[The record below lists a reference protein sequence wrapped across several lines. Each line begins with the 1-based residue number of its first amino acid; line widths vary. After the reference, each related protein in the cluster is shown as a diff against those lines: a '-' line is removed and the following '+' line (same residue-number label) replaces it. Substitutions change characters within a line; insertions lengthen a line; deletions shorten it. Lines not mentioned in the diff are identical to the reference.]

1 MVVVDHPRE
10 LREEEETHPLID
22 ALRGLTDEEL
32 SGVASSPLAV
42 THEHNHVFLYADSL
56 EGAEHA
62 RAAVELA
69 MQKRDLHGAI
79 TVARWHPIEERWED
93 PSVALPA
100 SDAERAAERKRLDEQ
115 ETEESEQ
122 WGYAEWEV
130 RVTLP
135 THHDAR
141 EFASRLQREGMSA
154 TQRWRHLMVG
164 ADNEDEATQLAERLR
179 SEAPPG
185 SEVVAEG
192 SGAFA
197 REFVPGVQR
206 RFAVFGGLG
215 W

>member
-1 MVVVDHPRE
+1 VVVDHPRE
-10 LREEEETHPLID
+10 LRDAEEAHPLIE

-32 SGVASSPLAV
+32 SGVGSSRFAV
-42 THEHNHVFLYADSL
+42 TNEDNNVFLYADSL

-69 MQKRDLHGAI
+69 MQKHDLHGDI
-79 TVARWHPIEERWED
+79 TVSRWHPIEERWED
-93 PSVALPA
+93 PSVRLPA
-100 SDAERAAERKRLDEQ
+100 SDTERSAERARLDED
-115 ETEESEQ
+115 ESEESEH

-130 RVTLP
+130 RVSLP

-141 EFASRLQREGMSA
+141 EFATRLESEGIPV

-164 ADNEDEATQLAERLR
+164 ADNEDQAAQLAARLR
-179 SEAPPG
+179 SEAPDG

-192 SGAFA
+192 SAAYA
-197 REFVPGVQR
+197 REVGPGLGR